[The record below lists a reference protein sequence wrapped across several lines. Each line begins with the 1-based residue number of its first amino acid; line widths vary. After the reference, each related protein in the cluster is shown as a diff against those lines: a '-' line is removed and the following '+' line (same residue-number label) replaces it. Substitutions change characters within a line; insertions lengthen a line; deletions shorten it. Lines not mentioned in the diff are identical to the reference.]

1 MNPTRPARAACFRW
15 PALLAACAL
24 LAALPARAADSDDA
38 ERSRIAS
45 ERAAIE
51 ATFAARERECRERFV
66 VTSCV
71 DEARRERRRGLDAL
85 RARQLQ
91 LDEARRRERAAER
104 RAELAAK
111 AAEDARRDQERA
123 ARAASAPARRD
134 APQPLEPRHDESAK
148 PARRAG
154 SAHDQPGR
162 PGQGLGLAP
171 EHRESAD
178 ERRAREASS
187 RAGFEARQRQAA
199 EHRQSVL
206 ERAAKRLKE
215 HPPAAPLPEPP
226 APSAASR

>member
-1 MNPTRPARAACFRW
+1 MNPIRSVRGACSRW
-15 PALLAACAL
+15 PALLAACTL
-24 LAALPARAADSDDA
+24 LAAVPARAADRDDA

-45 ERAAIE
+45 ERASVE

-71 DEARRERRRGLDAL
+71 EQARRERRRGLDAL
-85 RARQLQ
+85 RARQLL

-104 RAELAAK
+104 RDELAAK

-123 ARAASAPARRD
+123 AHAASAPAPRQ
-134 APQPLEPRHDESAK
+134 AGKPLEPRHDESAK

-154 SAHDQPGR
+154 SVHDRPGR
-162 PGQGLGLAP
+162 PGQGFGVEP

-187 RAGFEARQRQAA
+187 RAAFEARQRQAA

-206 ERAAKRLKE
+206 ERAAQRLKE
-215 HPPAAPLPEPP
+215 HPPAASLPEPSAP
-226 APSAASR
+226 AR